1 MNKVITFTGIGAA
14 IAAAAI
20 GGGVGV
26 AVAHGGHDAMGDH
39 AGMMG
44 GSMPMDPAGMQ
55 EHMKQVMG
63 ESAYQVMQEAMK
75 QALGEDGYQQML
87 DRMATG
93 CTGDAASMMQGAT
106 GTPSLPGHDAHHPTT
121 TTGTN

>member
-20 GGGVGV
+20 TGGVGV
-26 AVAHGGHDAMGDH
+26 AVAHGGHDGMGDH

-44 GSMPMDPAGMQ
+44 GGMPMDPAAMQ
-55 EHMKQVMG
+55 QHMKQVMG
-63 ESAYQVMQEAMK
+63 DDAYQVMQDAMK
-75 QALGEDGYQQML
+75 QTLGEDGYQQML

-93 CTGDAASMMQGAT
+93 CTDGMGSMMQGTT
-106 GTPSLPGHDAHHPTT
+106 GTPSMPGHDAHHPTT